1 MHVKICEE
9 LGLLVVSWSTFLLGT
24 YSLNGGS
31 PVSGVELDE
40 RVVDMDVVTNVVVA
54 ATSRGNVFLRDVVH
68 LQTVIA
74 IVNIGDIDN
83 WGSTGLR
90 PCVTCLSTCAH
101 RDAAIVVGTD
111 AGGIALIT
119 LETDESEQ

>member
-74 IVNIGDIDN
+74 IVSIGDIDN

-101 RDAAIVVGTD
+101 RDTAIVVGTD